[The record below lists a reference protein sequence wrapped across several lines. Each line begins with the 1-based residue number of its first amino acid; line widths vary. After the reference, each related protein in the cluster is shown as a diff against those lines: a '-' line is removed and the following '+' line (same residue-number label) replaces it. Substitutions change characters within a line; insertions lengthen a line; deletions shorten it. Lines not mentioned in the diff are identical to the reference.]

1 MFRPTASIFHTT
13 FWFRTKDAPGPAP
26 RPANFL
32 DVLVLVLILVAAI
45 LVASIFYDS
54 SLRSQVNTDEEQ
66 TRALREKVATLQEQ
80 LGDTVA
86 ANHLAI
92 SETSVPHPV
101 IQDRDS
107 QAIGD
112 HTTVAWE
119 YENHFSGRYVN
130 FEMELVKL
138 GPTAVDC
145 RQFVGTLE
153 CGHPVRF
160 ITSDGMNHASRIPTD
175 LRSTLKPGT
184 YSWRVAPVPA
194 GTVVNE
200 DIQKDDLNRLSDWS
214 DYGSFTLFPSLISRV
229 ASTNVIRVG
238 TNLEQDTRFS
248 RRDHDGNV
256 TGFDINLIR
265 ILIEQCLAFDKT
277 TSPPILSFDRVRC
290 DDHIVKALSPG
301 QDLTAAAP
309 RCSPAVQLCV
319 TLVPIQKWGD
329 WQSALKRKEID
340 LFIGAVT
347 AATAREKSG
356 ILFTPGYLHY
366 KSQIFGHAA
375 DVLTAHSD
383 LRAWLATPRKI
394 GVIESSTNAE
404 LLDRLLADSDLKKLN
419 LAGKLEKYG
428 FSSFPA
434 MEHAM
439 DRGELDGI
447 LIDETFVEH
456 DDWKPLDVRGTSAW
470 RNYLKTYL
478 GRYQDEQVAI
488 AVAVA
493 GDRSHESRQRGD
505 LYSALEDALSEQSPV
520 KLFYI
525 PELCGAYWSK
535 GSSYSCPQRTN
546 R

>member
-1 MFRPTASIFHTT
+1 MASIFRTT
-13 FWFRTKDAPGPAP
+13 LWLRTKGAS
-26 RPANFL
+26 RPPLRSANFV
-32 DVLVLVLILVAAI
+32 DVLILVLILVTAI
-45 LVASIFYDS
+45 LIASIFYDS
-54 SLRSQVNTDEEQ
+54 SLRSQVEADEEQ

-92 SETSVPHPV
+92 SETNVPHPV

-145 RQFVGTLE
+145 GQFAGTPE
-153 CGHPVRF
+153 CGRPMRF
-160 ITSDGMNHASRIPTD
+160 ITSDGMNHTSRIPTD
-175 LRSTLKPGT
+175 LKGTLMPGT
-184 YSWRVAPVPA
+184 YAWRVAPVPA

-214 DYGSFTLFPSLISRV
+214 DYGSFTLFPSLINRI

-248 RRDHDGNV
+248 RRGHDGTV
-256 TGFDINLIR
+256 TGFDVNLIR
-265 ILIEQCLAFDKT
+265 TLVEQCLVLNKTAKPLPTLIFD
-277 TSPPILSFDRVRC
+277 PVRC
-290 DDHIVKALSPG
+290 NSYTKSLST
-301 QDLTAAAP
+301 QQALTAHAP
-309 RCSPAVQLCV
+309 PCSPSVQLCV

-356 ILFTPGYLHY
+356 ILFTTGYLNYSSH
-366 KSQIFGHAA
+366 IFGHAA

-383 LRAWLATPRKI
+383 LRSWLSSPRKI
-394 GVIESSTNAE
+394 GVIESSTNE
-404 LLDRLLADSDLKKLN
+404 YLLNQLMKDRDLKKL
-419 LAGKLEKYG
+419 KLTERLERHA

-439 DRGELDGI
+439 DRGELDAV

-456 DDWKPLDVRGTSAW
+456 DDWKPIGGLRGTSAW
-470 RNYLKTYL
+470 EDYRKSYL

-493 GDRSHESRQRGD
+493 GDRSHELRQQGD
-505 LYSALEDALSEQSPV
+505 LYSALEDALSEHSPV
-520 KLFYI
+520 KLFYL
-525 PELCGAYWSK
+525 PELCKAFWSNS
-535 GSSYSCPQRTN
+535 SSYSCPKRTTQ
-546 R
+546 